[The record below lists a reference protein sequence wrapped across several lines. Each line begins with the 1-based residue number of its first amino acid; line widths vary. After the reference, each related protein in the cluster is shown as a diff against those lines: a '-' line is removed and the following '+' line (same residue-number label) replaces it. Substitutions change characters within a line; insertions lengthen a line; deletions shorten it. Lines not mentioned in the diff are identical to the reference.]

1 MDLTNEQIDAFIS
14 LGYDLHIHDQS
25 GTYPGGLDRD
35 EWEKTQKEGILQRH
49 LTTKSSQ
56 PDDCPKGGNHK
67 WGIDGAHSNE
77 FCKKCFISSG
87 S

>member
-49 LTTKSSQ
+49 LTTKSSR
-56 PDDCPKGGNHK
+56 PDYVQACSCKPGMPKEYYKDCSIHGPQ
-67 WGIDGAHSNE
+67 
-77 FCKKCFISSG
+77 SSG
-87 S
+87 